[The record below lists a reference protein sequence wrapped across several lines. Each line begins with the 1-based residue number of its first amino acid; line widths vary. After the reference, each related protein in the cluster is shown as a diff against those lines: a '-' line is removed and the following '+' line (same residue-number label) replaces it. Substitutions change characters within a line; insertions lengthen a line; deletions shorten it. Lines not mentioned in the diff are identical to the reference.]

1 MGIKFHDFRDDR
13 QTFDREWQATIDM
26 NKWLEDKNIDVISV
40 ETIFEVSGSMAST
53 SSRFE
58 AIRFGTKKSA
68 RLSERWNELSK
79 LGMLVNLFT

>member
-1 MGIKFHDFRDDR
+1 MISEMTDK
-13 QTFDREWQATIDM
+13 TFDRGEWQATIDM

-58 AIRFGTKKSA
+58 AIRLVQRSQPVC
-68 RLSERWNELSK
+68 LSD
-79 LGMLVNLFT
+79 GMS